1 MPSWLQPVAE
11 NNPFTIMVDAVRAL
25 FLGTPAGND
34 VWGAV
39 VWALVIILVFGA
51 LSVWRYQRAVTR

>member
-1 MPSWLQPVAE
+1 
-11 NNPFTIMVDAVRAL
+11 MVDAVRAR
-25 FLGTPAGND
+25 FLDTPAGND

-39 VWALVIILVFGA
+39 VWGVVIILVFGA

>member
-1 MPSWLQPVAE
+1 MNQWLE
-11 NNPFTIMVDAVRAL
+11 LSI
-25 FLGTPAGND
+25 GSGGND

-39 VWALVIILVFGA
+39 VWGVVIILVFGA